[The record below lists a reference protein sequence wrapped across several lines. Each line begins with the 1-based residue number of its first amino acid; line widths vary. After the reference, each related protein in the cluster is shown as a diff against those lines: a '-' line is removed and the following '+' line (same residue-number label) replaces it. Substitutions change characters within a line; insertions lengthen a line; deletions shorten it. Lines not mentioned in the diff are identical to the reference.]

1 MGNRRKSPKDRQAFF
16 PRSLCF
22 FPMCFP
28 MYFPASSGNW
38 SGCAPMLSLKN
49 DACRILGYTFQR
61 PLNGE
66 LGTPLLGAFPC
77 HRCAAAAR
85 FFGLRQSRF
94 PALFPMGSWGTAFPS
109 LLLDAPGFPFAWGM
123 DLPLCMRAMDGFPTP
138 QATRRWSLLP
148 HRFPLFLLLHYSQR
162 GSMQRLRLS
171 FSLCPAG
178 GRGLRLQRKNW
189 RGWTNRRGLLSMH
202 RGRASR

>member
-1 MGNRRKSPKDRQAFF
+1 
-16 PRSLCF
+16 
-22 FPMCFP
+22 
-28 MYFPASSGNW
+28 MYFPASSGNRP
-38 SGCAPMLSLKN
+38 GCAPMLSLKN

-94 PALFPMGSWGTAFPS
+94 PDLFPMGSWGTAFPS

-123 DLPLCMRAMDGFPTP
+123 DLPLCMRAMAGFPTP
-138 QATRRWSLLP
+138 QTTRRWSLLP

-171 FSLCPAG
+171 FGLCPAG

-189 RGWTNRRGLLSMH
+189 RGWTNRSGLLSMH